1 MYAVYH
7 GPEGL
12 RQIAEKVHGLA
23 RVVKAATE
31 KLGHKVINTSFFD
44 TLTIRL
50 NGIAASVVHEESE
63 RVGINLRKVDSDHV
77 GVSFDESNSAEDI
90 VALLNVFVA
99 CKTNA
104 RSTKPYTTAS
114 LVKFASAL
122 DIPAPLP
129 TSASL
134 GHISTGA
141 NLPAINSPA
150 IPAHLSRTTP
160 ILTQPV
166 WNSHHSETD
175 ILRYINYLAAKDL
188 SLVHA
193 MM

>member
-1 MYAVYH
+1 M
-7 GPEGL
+7 L
-12 RQIAEKVHGLA
+12 FR
-23 RVVKAATE
+23 
-31 KLGHKVINTSFFD
+31 S
-44 TLTIRL
+44 
-50 NGIAASVVHEESE
+50 
-63 RVGINLRKVDSDHV
+63 RKVDSDHV

-129 TSASL
+129 ASASL